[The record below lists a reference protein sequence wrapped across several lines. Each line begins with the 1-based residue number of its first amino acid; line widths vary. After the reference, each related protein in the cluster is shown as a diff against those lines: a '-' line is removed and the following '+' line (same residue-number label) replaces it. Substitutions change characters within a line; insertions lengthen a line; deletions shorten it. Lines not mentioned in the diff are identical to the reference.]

1 MIVVEYYRKRNDG
14 VELVKTFSS
23 DGYYIVQQ
31 GTGVMYPEAIDPI
44 DSGRVYVESDEKI
57 GPDEP
62 AEGDEESAV
71 EEPSD
76 VPSEEP
82 NEDEP
87 ANSKKLS
94 DYGIKIF

>member
-1 MIVVEYYRKRNDG
+1 MIVTERVGDHS
-14 VELVKTFSS
+14 VKTYS
-23 DGYYIVQQ
+23 DEGYFIVQE
-31 GTGVMYPEAIDPI
+31 GTGDKYPEAIDPI

-57 GPDEP
+57 EPDEP
-62 AEGDEESAV
+62 AEGEESAV

-87 ANSKKLS
+87 ANPKKLS